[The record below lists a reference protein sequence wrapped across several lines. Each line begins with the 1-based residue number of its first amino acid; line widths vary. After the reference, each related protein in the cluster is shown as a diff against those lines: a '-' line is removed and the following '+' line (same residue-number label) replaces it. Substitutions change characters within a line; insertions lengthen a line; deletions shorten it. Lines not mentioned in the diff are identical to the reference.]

1 VAKGALEA
9 PHAEEDAP
17 SELERASKADM
28 KKDPDV
34 LPWRVEVRPSGSC

>member
-17 SELERASKADM
+17 GELERASKADM
-28 KKDPDV
+28 KKYRDV
-34 LPWRVEVRPSGSC
+34 LPWRVEVRP